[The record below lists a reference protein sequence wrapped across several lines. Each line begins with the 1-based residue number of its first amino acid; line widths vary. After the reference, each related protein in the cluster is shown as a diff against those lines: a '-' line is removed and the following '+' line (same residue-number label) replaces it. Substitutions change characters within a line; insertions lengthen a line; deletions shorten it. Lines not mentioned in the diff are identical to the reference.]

1 MQLTSFP
8 HLLWKQSLVT
18 TLWLMG
24 YWWNETHSFESG
36 SEEGLCFWFFFL
48 SSPLS
53 GCDTKD
59 DPRSYVLEMTES
71 LPNWIH
77 DDFLHEQNRNFYYVN
92 PLSSAVYI
100 LQNLILAKVRAP
112 PNQPHWFSS
121 KRPFKS
127 HYIFFIVCW
136 FFLLTCKSFVYNKCI
151 FTQSFQT
158 L

>member
-8 HLLWKQSLVT
+8 YLLRKQSLVT

-24 YWWNETHSFESG
+24 YWWNDTHSFESG
-36 SEEGLCFWFFFL
+36 SEEGLCFWYFFL

-53 GCDTKD
+53 ECDTKG

-77 DDFLHEQNRNFYYVN
+77 DEFYMSKTETSVN
-92 PLSSAVYI
+92 PLSPAVYI

-127 HYIFFIVCW
+127 HYIFFYHVLI
-136 FFLLTCKSFVYNKCI
+136 FLLTCKSFVYNKCI
-151 FTQSFQT
+151 FTHSFQT